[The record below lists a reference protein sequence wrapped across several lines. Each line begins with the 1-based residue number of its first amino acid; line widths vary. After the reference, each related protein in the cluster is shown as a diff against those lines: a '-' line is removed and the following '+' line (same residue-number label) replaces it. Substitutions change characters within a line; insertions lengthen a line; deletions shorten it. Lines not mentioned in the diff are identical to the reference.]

1 MRRRLLPFAVIA
13 ACTFAL
19 LAGLEL
25 FLRLAGYQAQQRYA
39 PDPVLGW
46 TLRPALGVN
55 AAGARG
61 QPALI
66 HKGQGVYRIA
76 VLGDAY
82 TEAMELPVTAT
93 WWRLLG
99 GQLAQCGFQP
109 GRQLEVLSFAVAGY
123 STAQKYVMLE
133 TRAMR
138 DRPDLVLLQLGAD
151 DVRENSFALAR
162 RKDRPFFMLEPAG
175 GLRFDEAFATSP
187 GFRGELAFTA
197 QLARRITDRS
207 RLLQLVSRAHAAPA
221 PAFDPSE
228 RLWQEA
234 WRITRGVIGEAAGF
248 AARNGARF
256 MVVSIPPERRL
267 AELGVAAV
275 QLPSWTPQATA
286 AQLIAK
292 ALCP

>member
-138 DRPDLVLLQLGAD
+138 YRPDLVLLQLGAD
-151 DVRENSFALAR
+151 DVRENSFALAQ
-162 RKDRPFFMLEPAG
+162 RKDRPFFMLERAG

-187 GFRGELAFTA
+187 AFRGELAFTA

-221 PAFDPSE
+221 PAFDPNE

-234 WRITRGVIGEAAGF
+234 WRITRGVIGQAAGF
-248 AARNGARF
+248 AERNGAQF

-267 AELGVAAV
+267 AGSGVKAV
-275 QLPSWTPQATA
+275 QLPSGTPHGTA